1 MIDKNQIDEAFA
13 HCRYILELYPKH
25 IDTYRL
31 MGKALLEAQ
40 RFGDAS
46 DVFHRVL
53 SSVPDDFIA
62 HLGMSIIRE
71 DESNLDAA
79 IWHME
84 RSFEVQPSNAAVQVE
99 LRRLYGL
106 RDGVTPQKI
115 QLTRGALARMSAKS
129 NLHSQSIAE
138 LRSALSSDPQRPD
151 LQVVLAEMYLQ
162 TGSRMEAIETCNAL
176 INKLPYCL
184 TANRILA
191 EVLPETERADQAHEY
206 KTRMGELD
214 PYYLQLSA
222 VAPTLEQVPDGAVTI
237 ERFEYTGET
246 FETEDS
252 DQPAWAASL
261 GVDLEDE
268 KSLPDEP
275 TPDWIDGE
283 VPEGEAESAI
293 EIEDPVVSEDLE
305 MTSDEG
311 AEEALEDIPD
321 WISDTEEAGEEAAP
335 ITESETAFE
344 ADEVVEE
351 VEIFP
356 SQADAVQEA
365 DEVPDWMREE
375 AEPEEQDDAG
385 SIPGI
390 AAAAGAAALGA
401 AIAGQDEENGETEPD
416 AEPAAEEVFPDEIVA
431 EPLPDWMAAE
441 EPGEVEAGESG
452 SVADILKFKL
462 TFSVV
467 PLEPIVANIGV

>member
-1 MIDKNQIDEAFA
+1 MARISLRAYSRDIEVMIDKNQIDEAFA

-129 NLHSQSIAE
+129 NLHSQAIAE
-138 LRSALSSDPQRPD
+138 LRAALSNDPQRPD

-162 TGSRMEAIETCNAL
+162 TGSRMESIETCNAL
-176 INKLPYCL
+176 INKLPYCQA
-184 TANRILA
+184 ANRILA
-191 EVLPETERADQAHEY
+191 EILPETERADKAQEY
-206 KTRMGELD
+206 KSRLGELD
-214 PYYLQLSA
+214 PYYLQLSP

-237 ERFEYTGET
+237 ERFEYTGES
-246 FETEDS
+246 FEIVEKS
-252 DQPAWAASL
+252 QPAWAASL

-268 KSLPDEP
+268 QLESDEP
-275 TPDWIDGE
+275 APDWLEESGA
-283 VPEGEAESAI
+283 EGEAKSGSDQGEELLSEGGEDLDIDEDQLLSSDEIDAPEAEEIPDWMGDIDESETTAAPVLDLDSEI
-293 EIEDPVVSEDLE
+293 PAEEDEEMEESHLMAGEIEAAQEPRAD
-305 MTSDEG
+305 
-311 AEEALEDIPD
+311 EDIPD
-321 WISDTEEAGEEAAP
+321 WMSEDDESDQEDVSAP
-335 ITESETAFE
+335 
-344 ADEVVEE
+344 
-351 VEIFP
+351 
-356 SQADAVQEA
+356 
-365 DEVPDWMREE
+365 
-375 AEPEEQDDAG
+375 
-385 SIPGI
+385 IPGI
-390 AAAAGAAALGA
+390 AAAKMTSLNLN
-401 AIAGQDEENGETEPD
+401 QN
-416 AEPAAEEVFPDEIVA
+416 
-431 EPLPDWMAAE
+431 LSLKWMK
-441 EPGEVEAGESG
+441 S
-452 SVADILKFKL
+452 SRLKK
-462 TFSVV
+462 
-467 PLEPIVANIGV
+467 